1 MKKILS
7 VLLLMVMF
15 VPYTLAG
22 DIITH
27 DAKKLPAAART
38 FISTYFVEAQISHIK
53 IEEDFLR
60 IKKYEVL
67 LTDRTEIEFDGKGNW
82 IEVECDDAQVPSA
95 IVPEYVTSYLKARFP
110 TAYIVK
116 IERHAKKKEL
126 EVELNNDLSLTFN
139 SKGELIDIDD

>member
-1 MKKILS
+1 MKKN
-7 VLLLMVMF
+7 LLLTMLLLLL
-15 VPYTLAG
+15 PAWLWAG
-22 DIITH
+22 DVVTS
-27 DAKKLPAAART
+27 DAKRLPDVSRD
-38 FISTYFVEAQISHIK
+38 FIKRHFPSAQISHIK